1 MPINPR
7 FTYAANI
14 NIGRSKFDRSFSHKT
29 TINTGDLV
37 PIYWDEVYPGD
48 SVSLSV
54 KALVRSLAVQ
64 APVMDNSYL
73 TIEAYFVPNR
83 VIWNH
88 WVNFLGENDQSA
100 WTEST
105 EYTVP
110 TWAIDNT
117 SVSVGDVGD
126 YLGLPAGVKRGDYF
140 GVSELPLRAYCKIW
154 NDFWRDENYQE
165 PVLFSVTDNPT
176 SNVVYS
182 YHEPCLK
189 ANKFHDYFT
198 SVLPAPQKGDAVSVG
213 LGESA
218 PITGSAVLS
227 GSFSTGASASNYPIE
242 IENPNFVFDGV
253 QFARDPGQTTAM
265 ADLVVAKNGVST
277 MAYNA
282 GSGTVPDFKKLS
294 AITAPRFS
302 MDGVPLSSSD
312 VSLTGLKADLSNATA
327 VSINDLRLAFQVQKY
342 LETNARFGTKYYEF
356 LAGHFGVTTPDAVLQ
371 NAQYL
376 GGKRIPLN
384 METVVANSSSEGGST
399 LGDMAG
405 YSKTFG
411 DSGRVLQSFTEF
423 GILMVVA
430 TIRTDHTYSQGIPR
444 KFTRK
449 TRYDYYDPKFANLGE
464 QAVMAT
470 EINYKAPEDA
480 VFGYQEAYADLRY
493 NPNVLS
499 GLMAP
504 AVSGSL
510 SMWTYGDDFDESLDV
525 ASADFMEETKA
536 NVDRTLAVKSN
547 FQWLADFYFDC
558 QWVRP
563 MPVYSVP
570 GLIDHH

>member
-14 NIGRSKFDRSFSHKT
+14 NIGRSKFDRSFSHTT

-48 SVSLSV
+48 SVSLNV
-54 KALVRSLAVQ
+54 HALVRSLAVQ

-73 TIEAYFVPNR
+73 TIEVYFVPNR

-110 TWAIDNT
+110 TWAIDNFN
-117 SVSVGDVGD
+117 VKVGDVGD
-126 YLGLPAGVKRGDYF
+126 YLGLPAGITRSDYF

-154 NDFWRDENYQE
+154 NDFWRDENYQD
-165 PVLFSVTDNPT
+165 PVLFSVTDTST
-176 SNVVYS
+176 SNVIYS
-182 YHEPCLK
+182 YHHPCLK

-213 LGESA
+213 LADSA
-218 PITGSAVLS
+218 AVTGTANFTALNFSNGTFGSPSLTWPNEPQGSLS
-227 GSFSTGASASNYPIE
+227 GSVAVGQVSGTR
-242 IENPNFVFDGV
+242 ENNPL
-253 QFARDPGQTTAM
+253 QTTYNSGQAVQS
-265 ADLVVAKNGVST
+265 ATALVSSGGSFSSGAATGVS
-277 MAYNA
+277 
-282 GSGTVPDFKKLS
+282 G
-294 AITAPRFS
+294 
-302 MDGVPLSSSD
+302 
-312 VSLTGLKADLSNATA
+312 LTADLSSATA

-342 LETNARFGTKYYEF
+342 LETNARFGTRYYEF

-430 TIRTDHTYSQGIPR
+430 TIRTDHTYSQGVPR

-470 EINYKAPEDA
+470 EINYKASESA

-510 SMWTYGDDFDESLDV
+510 SMWTYGDNFDEGLDV
-525 ASADFMEETKA
+525 ASADFMEETKD
-536 NVDRTLAVKSN
+536 NVDRTLAVKSR

-563 MPVYSVP
+563 MPVYSIP

>member
-29 TINTGDLV
+29 TMNTGDLV

-54 KALVRSLAVQ
+54 KSLVRSLAVQ

-83 VIWNH
+83 VIWTH

-110 TWAIDNT
+110 LYRNAFSSITPG
-117 SVSVGDVGD
+117 SVGD
-126 YLGLPAGVKRGDYF
+126 YLGMPVGFVPGSYS
-140 GVSELPLRAYCKIW
+140 GQISELPLRAYCKIW

-165 PVLFSVTDNPT
+165 PVLFSVTDSET
-176 SNVVYS
+176 AGDVYG
-182 YHEPCLK
+182 YAFRCLK

-198 SVLPAPQKGDAVSVG
+198 SVLPSPQKGDAVSIGVAGSAPAPFEISQPMFIVDNTNLTGTPMWGPAVSGIGSPVG
-213 LGESA
+213 LQMKSLN
-218 PITGSAVLS
+218 GSGNS
-227 GSFSTGASASNYPIE
+227 GLLQYRT
-242 IENPNFVFDGV
+242 D
-253 QFARDPGQTTAM
+253 Q
-265 ADLVVAKNGVST
+265 GVS
-277 MAYNA
+277 
-282 GSGTVPDFKKLS
+282 GD
-294 AITAPRFS
+294 I
-302 MDGVPLSSSD
+302 SS
-312 VSLTGLKADLSNATA
+312 VSLTGVTGSIHASNTISGSATVDLSEATA

-342 LETNARFGTKYYEF
+342 LETNARFGTRYYEF

-470 EINYKAPEDA
+470 EINWKAGLDA

-499 GLMAP
+499 GLMSPSAK
-504 AVSGSL
+504 GSL
-510 SMWTYGDDFDESLDV
+510 SMWTYGDDFDDGLDV
-525 ASADFMEETKA
+525 ASGDFMEETKD
-536 NVDRTLAVKSN
+536 NVDRTLAVKSS

-563 MPVYSVP
+563 MPVYSIP

>member
-29 TINTGDLV
+29 TMNTGDLV

-73 TIEAYFVPNR
+73 TIEVYFVPNR
-83 VIWNH
+83 VIWTH

-105 EYTVP
+105 DYTVP
-110 TWAIDNT
+110 VWSSA
-117 SVSVGDVGD
+117 SGAVGVGDVGD
-126 YLGLPAGVKRGDYF
+126 YMGLPVGLTPSVNAKVN
-140 GVSELPLRAYCKIW
+140 ELPLRAYCKIW

-165 PVLFSVTDNPT
+165 PVLFSVTD
-176 SNVVYS
+176 SSSDDSIIGYDFG
-182 YHEPCLK
+182 CLK

-213 LGESA
+213 LGVSA
-218 PITGSAVLS
+218 PISANS
-227 GSFSTGASASNYPIE
+227 GASIEGTINLQSLNLANPTLQYQNNIDTPSNSVFDGPLVTTEGVKVSGIQTYYRAGDSTLQRQSASNLLG
-242 IENPNFVFDGV
+242 N
-253 QFARDPGQTTAM
+253 
-265 ADLVVAKNGVST
+265 VAAATGFG
-277 MAYNA
+277 A
-282 GSGTVPDFKKLS
+282 
-294 AITAPRFS
+294 
-302 MDGVPLSSSD
+302 D
-312 VSLTGLKADLSNATA
+312 VSSVGGLYADLSNATV

-342 LETNARFGTKYYEF
+342 LETNARFGTRYYEF

-384 METVVANSSSEGGST
+384 METVVANSSSQGGST

-470 EINYKAPEDA
+470 EINYKAGADA

-504 AVSGSL
+504 SVTGSL
-510 SMWTYGDDFDESLDV
+510 SMWTYGDDFDDSLDV
-525 ASADFMEETKA
+525 ASADFMEETKD
-536 NVDRTLAVKSN
+536 NVDRTLAVKSS

-563 MPVYSVP
+563 MPVYSIP

>member
-48 SVSLSV
+48 SISLSV

-73 TIEAYFVPNR
+73 TIEVYFVPNR

-88 WVNFLGENDQSA
+88 WVNFLGENDSSA
-100 WTEST
+100 WTETS

-110 TWAIDNT
+110 VWAPA
-117 SVSVGDVGD
+117 SGAVGVGSIGD
-126 YLGLPAGVKRGDYF
+126 YMGLPVGLAPSVNRN
-140 GVSELPLRAYCKIW
+140 VNELPLRAYCKIW

-165 PVLFSVTDNPT
+165 PVLFSVTDEF
-176 SNVVYS
+176 SDDGVIGYDFA
-182 YHEPCLK
+182 CLK

-198 SVLPAPQKGDAVSVG
+198 SVLPAPQKGDAVSIG
-213 LGESA
+213 LA
-218 PITGSAVLS
+218 GSADVSGTANFSSLNFSSASLGSPKLTWPNGPAGSIGGSVSIGQVAGTRENNPLQTTYNS
-227 GSFSTGASASNYPIE
+227 GSSVQSATALVSSGGSFNSGAA
-242 IENPNFVFDGV
+242 
-253 QFARDPGQTTAM
+253 A
-265 ADLVVAKNGVST
+265 GVS
-277 MAYNA
+277 
-282 GSGTVPDFKKLS
+282 
-294 AITAPRFS
+294 
-302 MDGVPLSSSD
+302 
-312 VSLTGLKADLSNATA
+312 GLKADLASATA
-327 VSINDLRLAFQVQKY
+327 VSVNDLRLAFQVQKY
-342 LETNARFGTKYYEF
+342 LETNARFGTRYYEF

-384 METVVANSSSEGGST
+384 METVVANSSSEGGSI

-430 TIRTDHTYSQGIPR
+430 TIRTDHTYSQGTAR
-444 KFTRK
+444 KFTRR

-470 EINYKAPEDA
+470 EINYKADADA
-480 VFGYQEAYADLRY
+480 VFGYQEAYAELRY

-504 AVSGSL
+504 AVAGSL
-510 SMWTYGDDFDESLDV
+510 SMWTYGDDFDDSLDV
-525 ASADFMEETKA
+525 ASADFMQETKD
-536 NVDRTLAVKSN
+536 NVDRTLAVKSD

-563 MPVYSVP
+563 MPVYSIP